1 MFQKNGES
9 FLSAGEKPLTF
20 LYTSMGIVYF
30 GMFWLWMKVMIHYSD
45 NLFKVIVVTLA
56 GRVFL
61 FKWIFIKLI
70 WRSIL
75 GGPSLSTNE
84 SLLVI
89 LVFTDHC
96 IIASHNTQVKF
107 IGRKWTWRMYEDA
120 PINLIIILNH
130 VYPIYCCRDQS

>member
-20 LYTSMGIVYF
+20 LYTAMGIVYF

-61 FKWIFIKLI
+61 FK
-70 WRSIL
+70 
-75 GGPSLSTNE
+75 
-84 SLLVI
+84 
-89 LVFTDHC
+89 
-96 IIASHNTQVKF
+96 
-107 IGRKWTWRMYEDA
+107 
-120 PINLIIILNH
+120 
-130 VYPIYCCRDQS
+130 